1 MYSYTLAREIN
12 SQLFKETCDKIE
24 KSFPFVEKKKLLIDV
39 DGSLLQDY
47 FINGKKIRV
56 QNDCDVYSVY
66 VDSEIDLKDICNPA
80 CKNKKM
86 LKTINFLNVS
96 STPFVELLFKE
107 PKSKNC

>member
-24 KSFPFVEKKKLLIDV
+24 KSFPFVEKKKLL
-39 DGSLLQDY
+39 LQDY

-66 VDSEIDLKDICNPA
+66 VDSEIDLKDI
-80 CKNKKM
+80 
-86 LKTINFLNVS
+86 FVS
-96 STPFVELLFKE
+96 LV
-107 PKSKNC
+107 

>member
-56 QNDCDVYSVY
+56 QNDS
-66 VDSEIDLKDICNPA
+66 L
-80 CKNKKM
+80 
-86 LKTINFLNVS
+86 L
-96 STPFVELLFKE
+96 LLFSTLFDFPE
-107 PKSKNC
+107 GIRH